1 MTYTTRC
8 PACGTTFRVVPDQL
22 KISDGW
28 VRCGYCS
35 DVFDATLN
43 LQPWSGD
50 SAEVASQA
58 PRPPVNPPAPAGD
71 PTMPGEPRPVERTK
85 TDELP
90 ATVTAAAPAAPVAV
104 AAPAVAASPDIR
116 VPDPGLDSPTD
127 DEPMASGWEDSDFMA
142 ELQRYARQVRAGDPS
157 ESPEPSDRTP
167 SPAESLASASA
178 NVLAKAIM
186 PPGANAVAE
195 HQAQTGDRSGPPP
208 LQRAP
213 EPAPM
218 PEAEP
223 VADPEVEPGFVV
235 QARRR
240 AFWSSAGVRAVMLV
254 LVLLLGTTLVGQW
267 ALHERDAVAAR
278 WPAARPALEQAC
290 ERLGCTVAALQRID
304 DVVIDSS
311 SLQRKLGN
319 FYAFDLVLKNRADVP
334 LAAPALELTLTDLR
348 DQVIARRVF
357 LPQEMPGMPDELPA
371 RESVSTSLRL
381 SIALGNDATMSGF
394 RALVFYP

>member
-71 PTMPGEPRPVERTK
+71 PTMPGEPRPAERTE

-90 ATVTAAAPAAPVAV
+90 ATVTA
-104 AAPAVAASPDIR
+104 SPDIR
-116 VPDPGLDSPTD
+116 DPDPGLDSPTD